1 MSTAVM
7 LETLMVALQGF
18 SHKFEFLGSINSQRC
33 VKKTLKILFHY
44 CTWFLEVLYRTKCQV
59 KQLRCGIIETKTCPL
74 ITTGEDAVEV
84 VFLAKSV
91 RGVCMHFVI
100 ICPHNFRPH
109 AEDRAI
115 LDWTGSPPK
124 VPQVNVWKRR
134 FFKASSCSR
143 TLTLP
148 AEIPTTGD
156 FSSTV

>member
-1 MSTAVM
+1 M
-7 LETLMVALQGF
+7 
-18 SHKFEFLGSINSQRC
+18 
-33 VKKTLKILFHY
+33 
-44 CTWFLEVLYRTKCQV
+44 YRTKCQV

-115 LDWTGSPPK
+115 LDWTGSHP
-124 VPQVNVWKRR
+124 RSHR
-134 FFKASSCSR
+134 LTFGRGDSSR
-143 TLTLP
+143 LP
-148 AEIPTTGD
+148 AAAGP
-156 FSSTV
+156 